1 MKNTYSVYTDL
12 DMYCT
17 KGIESLEEAH
27 EIAERY
33 AREGHEVEIRDDVT
47 GDTVELLNIADEED
61 EIVESK
67 LWYAVMRDRDD
78 IDWGTGSYDLD
89 EAREL
94 MNDWRKDGW
103 TDAYI
108 AVIDESGELGTVCVD
123 EICD

>member
-12 DMYCT
+12 DLYCT
-17 KGIESLEEAH
+17 KCIESLDEAR

-33 AREGHEVEIRDDVT
+33 AREGHEVEIRDDET
-47 GDTVELLNIADEED
+47 GETVELLNIDDEED
-61 EIVESK
+61 EIVESR

-89 EAREL
+89 EAREK
-94 MNDWRKDGW
+94 MNEWRNDGW
-103 TDAYI
+103 PDAYI
-108 AVIDESGELGTVCVD
+108 AVIDMSNEDDPVCVE